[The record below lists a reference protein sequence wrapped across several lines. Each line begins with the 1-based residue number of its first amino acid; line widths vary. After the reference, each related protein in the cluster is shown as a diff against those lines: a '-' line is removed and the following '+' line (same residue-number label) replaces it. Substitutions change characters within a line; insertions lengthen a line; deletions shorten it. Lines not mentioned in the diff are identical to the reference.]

1 MVRKELIGKTD
12 HLSLSNKAALNVKM
26 IASFWKLANFELKD
40 KKQNELFNHFNTQE
54 IKKE

>member
-40 KKQNELFNHFNTQE
+40 KKQNELFNHFNTPE